1 MQHWFVYY
9 KLDPASARA
18 VEAGLRGMLA
28 EVAAECGV
36 RARLMRRAEGAD
48 GAVTLL
54 EVYEG
59 VERPETFEGALSSAV
74 SRAGLPAELVAQRRI
89 ERFEDL

>member
-18 VEAGLRGMLA
+18 VEPALRAMLSRL
-28 EVAAECGV
+28 AADCGV
-36 RARLMRRAEGAD
+36 RARLLRRADGAD

-59 VERPETFEGALSSAV
+59 VERPETFDGSLSSAL
-74 SRAGLPAELVAQRRI
+74 SRAALPATLVAQRRI
-89 ERFEDL
+89 ERFEDV